1 MDRKRVL
8 LLVAG
13 LLAGTILSVLLYK
26 VLDIPFLKQIIPI
39 VVLIIAAFIIIRA
52 LHKGEM
58 RVGGACSHGMYRG
71 NSSKF
76 IYHVEA
82 DTQR

>member
-13 LLAGTILSVLLYK
+13 LLAGTILGVLVYK

-39 VVLIIAAFIIIRA
+39 VVLIIAAFVIIRA
-52 LHKGEM
+52 FHKGEM
-58 RVGGACSHGMYRG
+58 
-71 NSSKF
+71 
-76 IYHVEA
+76 
-82 DTQR
+82 

>member
-1 MDRKRVL
+1 MARKRVL

-58 RVGGACSHGMYRG
+58 
-71 NSSKF
+71 
-76 IYHVEA
+76 
-82 DTQR
+82 

>member
-52 LHKGEM
+52 FHKGEM
-58 RVGGACSHGMYRG
+58 
-71 NSSKF
+71 
-76 IYHVEA
+76 
-82 DTQR
+82 

>member
-26 VLDIPFLKQIIPI
+26 VLDISFLKQIIPF
-39 VVLIIAAFIIIRA
+39 VVLIIAAFVIIRA
-52 LHKGEM
+52 FHKGEM
-58 RVGGACSHGMYRG
+58 
-71 NSSKF
+71 
-76 IYHVEA
+76 
-82 DTQR
+82 

>member
-13 LLAGTILSVLLYK
+13 LLAGTILSVLVYK

-39 VVLIIAAFIIIRA
+39 VVLIIAAFVIIRA
-52 LHKGEM
+52 FHKGEM
-58 RVGGACSHGMYRG
+58 
-71 NSSKF
+71 
-76 IYHVEA
+76 
-82 DTQR
+82 

>member
-26 VLDIPFLKQIIPI
+26 VLDIPFLKQISPF
-39 VVLIIAAFIIIRA
+39 VVLIIAAFVIIRA
-52 LHKGEM
+52 FHKGEM
-58 RVGGACSHGMYRG
+58 
-71 NSSKF
+71 
-76 IYHVEA
+76 
-82 DTQR
+82 

>member
-26 VLDIPFLKQIIPI
+26 ILDIPFLKQIIPI
-39 VVLIIAAFIIIRA
+39 VVLIIAAFIIIRVF
-52 LHKGEM
+52 HKGEM
-58 RVGGACSHGMYRG
+58 
-71 NSSKF
+71 
-76 IYHVEA
+76 
-82 DTQR
+82 

>member
-26 VLDIPFLKQIIPI
+26 VLDIPFLKQIILPI
-39 VVLIIAAFIIIRA
+39 VVLIIAAFAIIRA
-52 LHKGEM
+52 FRKGEM
-58 RVGGACSHGMYRG
+58 
-71 NSSKF
+71 
-76 IYHVEA
+76 
-82 DTQR
+82 

>member
-39 VVLIIAAFIIIRA
+39 VVLIIAAFAIIRA
-52 LHKGEM
+52 FRKGEM
-58 RVGGACSHGMYRG
+58 
-71 NSSKF
+71 
-76 IYHVEA
+76 
-82 DTQR
+82 

>member
-39 VVLIIAAFIIIRA
+39 VVLIIAAFVIIRA
-52 LHKGEM
+52 FHKGE
-58 RVGGACSHGMYRG
+58 
-71 NSSKF
+71 K
-76 IYHVEA
+76 
-82 DTQR
+82 

>member
-13 LLAGTILSVLLYK
+13 LLAGTSLSVLVYK

-39 VVLIIAAFIIIRA
+39 VVLIIAAFVIIRA
-52 LHKGEM
+52 FHKGE
-58 RVGGACSHGMYRG
+58 
-71 NSSKF
+71 K
-76 IYHVEA
+76 
-82 DTQR
+82 

>member
-13 LLAGTILSVLLYK
+13 LLVGTILSVLVYK

-39 VVLIIAAFIIIRA
+39 VVLIIAAVVIIRA
-52 LHKGEM
+52 FHKGE
-58 RVGGACSHGMYRG
+58 
-71 NSSKF
+71 K
-76 IYHVEA
+76 
-82 DTQR
+82 

>member
-13 LLAGTILSVLLYK
+13 LLAGTSLSVLVYK

-39 VVLIIAAFIIIRA
+39 VVLIIAAFVIIKA
-52 LHKGEM
+52 FHKGE
-58 RVGGACSHGMYRG
+58 
-71 NSSKF
+71 K
-76 IYHVEA
+76 
-82 DTQR
+82 

>member
-13 LLAGTILSVLLYK
+13 LLVGTILSVVVYK

-39 VVLIIAAFIIIRA
+39 IVLFMSGFIIIRA
-52 LHKGEM
+52 LRK
-58 RVGGACSHGMYRG
+58 
-71 NSSKF
+71 N
-76 IYHVEA
+76 
-82 DTQR
+82 

>member
-39 VVLIIAAFIIIRA
+39 VVPIIAAFVIIRA
-52 LHKGEM
+52 FHKGEM
-58 RVGGACSHGMYRG
+58 
-71 NSSKF
+71 
-76 IYHVEA
+76 
-82 DTQR
+82 

>member
-13 LLAGTILSVLLYK
+13 LLVGTILSVLVYK

-39 VVLIIAAFIIIRA
+39 VVLIIAAVVIIRA
-52 LHKGEM
+52 FHKDE
-58 RVGGACSHGMYRG
+58 
-71 NSSKF
+71 K
-76 IYHVEA
+76 
-82 DTQR
+82 

>member
-13 LLAGTILSVLLYK
+13 LLAGTIIGVLVYK

-39 VVLIIAAFIIIRA
+39 VVLIIAAFVIIRA
-52 LHKGEM
+52 FHKGEM
-58 RVGGACSHGMYRG
+58 
-71 NSSKF
+71 
-76 IYHVEA
+76 
-82 DTQR
+82 

>member
-39 VVLIIAAFIIIRA
+39 VVLIIAAFIIIGA
-52 LHKGEM
+52 FHKGEM
-58 RVGGACSHGMYRG
+58 
-71 NSSKF
+71 
-76 IYHVEA
+76 
-82 DTQR
+82 

>member
-13 LLAGTILSVLLYK
+13 LLAGTILSVLLYR

-52 LHKGEM
+52 FHKGEM
-58 RVGGACSHGMYRG
+58 
-71 NSSKF
+71 
-76 IYHVEA
+76 
-82 DTQR
+82 

>member
-13 LLAGTILSVLLYK
+13 LLVGTILSVLVYK

-39 VVLIIAAFIIIRA
+39 VVLIIAAFVICTSF
-52 LHKGEM
+52 HKGEM
-58 RVGGACSHGMYRG
+58 
-71 NSSKF
+71 
-76 IYHVEA
+76 
-82 DTQR
+82 

>member
-13 LLAGTILSVLLYK
+13 LLAGTILGVLVYK

-39 VVLIIAAFIIIRA
+39 VVLIIAAFVIISA
-52 LHKGEM
+52 FHKGEM
-58 RVGGACSHGMYRG
+58 
-71 NSSKF
+71 
-76 IYHVEA
+76 
-82 DTQR
+82 

>member
-39 VVLIIAAFIIIRA
+39 VVLIIAAFVIIRA
-52 LHKGEM
+52 FHKGEM
-58 RVGGACSHGMYRG
+58 
-71 NSSKF
+71 
-76 IYHVEA
+76 
-82 DTQR
+82 

>member
-8 LLVAG
+8 LLMAG

-58 RVGGACSHGMYRG
+58 
-71 NSSKF
+71 
-76 IYHVEA
+76 
-82 DTQR
+82 

>member
-13 LLAGTILSVLLYK
+13 LLAGTILGVLVYK

-39 VVLIIAAFIIIRA
+39 VVLIIAAFVIIRA
-52 LHKGEM
+52 FRKGE
-58 RVGGACSHGMYRG
+58 
-71 NSSKF
+71 
-76 IYHVEA
+76 I
-82 DTQR
+82 

>member
-13 LLAGTILSVLLYK
+13 LLVGTILSVLVYK

-39 VVLIIAAFIIIRA
+39 VVLIIAVFVIIRA
-52 LHKGEM
+52 FHKGE
-58 RVGGACSHGMYRG
+58 
-71 NSSKF
+71 K
-76 IYHVEA
+76 
-82 DTQR
+82 